1 MPSGT
6 RHVSDS
12 GANLRSCFHTAV
24 TASLLA
30 MGDKALAAVER
41 ALNDGDAR
49 IALDV
54 LKGLELLKVPPIG
67 PDDRQAGG

>member
-1 MPSGT
+1 M
-6 RHVSDS
+6 
-12 GANLRSCFHTAV
+12 RSCFHTAV
-24 TASLLA
+24 TARLLA

-41 ALNDGDAR
+41 AFNDGDAR
-49 IALDV
+49 IAIDV